1 MTMRPFREANRREFL
16 AAGLSMTML
25 AASAPLPAEN
35 DPVIPLVPG
44 PEVDAFKTAQ
54 NRLLAKD
61 KVAVRSHLIKLRKPP
76 LTVHVL
82 EGGKGGPVLLIHGGN
97 AIAVQWS
104 PLLTDL
110 QREFHWYAP
119 DRPGC
124 GLTDKFDYSQA
135 TDFRQHATDY
145 VGGVMDE
152 LGLRR
157 ASLVGNSMGG
167 YWALLFALAQPD
179 RVDKLV
185 LLGAAA
191 GSSPPD
197 RRTARPPAAP
207 GGPPAPSIEGTR
219 AALRSRG
226 LVADVDRVSPEM
238 LDACTAG
245 YRLPGAQ
252 LSWMS
257 MVASLARP
265 PASGLSYA
273 LRPEL
278 KDLRAPTLFVWGDK
292 DLEPP
297 KLGQEM
303 SALAPHARCEVV
315 ADAGHIV
322 WLDQPKRCSML
333 TIEFLKSA

>member
-1 MTMRPFREANRREFL
+1 MTVNPLGGATRRDFL
-16 AAGLSMTML
+16 AGGLLFTML
-25 AASAPLPAEN
+25 AGAGPRDATE
-35 DPVIPLVPG
+35 DPVIPLVLG
-44 PEVDAFKTAQ
+44 PEVEAFRKAQ
-54 NRLLAKD
+54 DRLLAKD
-61 KVAVRSHLIKLRKPP
+61 HVSCRSRFVKLPKPR
-76 LTVHVL
+76 LNVHVL
-82 EGGKGGPVLLIHGGN
+82 EGGKGDPVLLIHGGN

-104 PLLTDL
+104 PLLADL

-124 GLTDKFDYSQA
+124 GLTDKFDYSKG
-135 TDFRQHATDY
+135 TPFKQHATEY
-145 VGGVMDE
+145 VGGVMDA

-197 RRTARPPAAP
+197 QRVPRPPTPP
-207 GGPPAPSIEGTR
+207 GGAPPPSIEGTR
-219 AALRSRG
+219 AALRTRG

-238 LDACTAG
+238 LEASTAG

-252 LSWMS
+252 LSWTS
-257 MVASLARP
+257 MVASLASP
-265 PASGLSYA
+265 SASGLSYA

-278 KDLRAPTLFVWGDK
+278 KDLQAPTLFVWGDK
-292 DLEPP
+292 DGEPP

-303 SALAPHARCEVV
+303 AALAPHARCEVI

-322 WLDQPKRCSML
+322 WLDRPKLCSKL
-333 TIEFLKSA
+333 TIEFLNLV